1 LTRHSL
7 ARGEGDIDGGG
18 MLIWLVFHWR
28 NHAMMY
34 LDTPP
39 RLIGTE
45 VFSAIP
51 ERFRRKG
58 GLK

>member
-1 LTRHSL
+1 
-7 ARGEGDIDGGG
+7 
-18 MLIWLVFHWR
+18 MLIWLVFHR
-28 NHAMMY
+28 RKHAMMH

-51 ERFRRKG
+51 EPFRRKG
-58 GLK
+58 ELK